1 MSKYKNLDK
10 ANVDELVKI
19 KNETLQFMMMNK
31 TLDAN
36 SLNNLAKYVRKI
48 NNKIEKLDEKNKNI
62 NKDNDYLDL
71 F

>member
-48 NNKIEKLDEKNKNI
+48 NNKIEKLDEKNKDI

>member
-10 ANVDELVKI
+10 ATIDELVKI
-19 KNETLQFMMMNK
+19 KNETLQFMMTNK

-48 NNKIEKLDEKNKNI
+48 NYKIEKLDEKNKNI
-62 NKDNDYLDL
+62 FKDNDYLDL